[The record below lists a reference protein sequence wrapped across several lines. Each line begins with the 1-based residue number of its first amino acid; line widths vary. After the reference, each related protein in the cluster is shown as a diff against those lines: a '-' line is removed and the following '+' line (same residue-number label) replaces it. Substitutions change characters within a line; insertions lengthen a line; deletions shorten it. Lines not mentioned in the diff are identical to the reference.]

1 MGKIRL
7 LDESTIKMIAAGEII
22 ERPASVVKELVE
34 NSLDAKASNIT
45 VEIAN
50 GGKDY
55 IRVTDDGE
63 GLLEEDL
70 NIAFKRHSTSK
81 IYNADDLYNILSF
94 GFRGEALASISTVA
108 KVEVLTKTQD
118 SISGIQAF
126 VEEGKIIDKK
136 PIGCPKGTT
145 MIVRDLFYNVPVRKK
160 FLKSD
165 KTEANHIDDILY
177 RLALGNSHISFKYVK
192 DNKIIFKTRKNDI
205 ASNIYTLLG
214 KEFHDNLFKIEYTCE
229 NFKIYGY
236 ISNNTFYRGN
246 RKHQYLYIN
255 KRYVNNK
262 DISNLI
268 EEKYKSL
275 IPVNR
280 FPVFIIFID
289 IKPSLI
295 DVNIHPTKQEVKFIN
310 HQEILEA
317 LDSAITRILNKNLYI
332 QKVTFNHE
340 ENKKSQEPLP
350 LLYEESFID
359 KNIKKTNLYD
369 KQYSDKNNVIKEE
382 VFLDRADIYDSKSV
396 KVEEKKD
403 EISHIV
409 YEKDS
414 NIDVDKNKK
423 KIDFLQDVKIIGVLF
438 STYILMED
446 SKSNKLL
453 IMDQH
458 AAHERVMYEKYKA
471 EYTGENI
478 AIQTLLTPEIL
489 ELTSTEMDL
498 VLDNIDTFQKLG
510 FIVEE
515 FGQNSIIIRGVP
527 ILFGKPQLKS
537 SFLELID
544 SLKNNVNSSYEVKI
558 DKIMK
563 IACTKAIKSGDKIS
577 EIEIESLIEQL
588 KNTKNPYTCPH
599 GRPTIIEISKKD
611 IEKEFKRIM

>member
-63 GLLEEDL
+63 GLLEDDL

-359 KNIKKTNLYD
+359 KNVKKTNLYD

-396 KVEEKKD
+396 KVKEKKD

>member
-63 GLLEEDL
+63 GLLEDDL

>member
-63 GLLEEDL
+63 GLLEDDL

-359 KNIKKTNLYD
+359 KNVKKTNLYD

-544 SLKNNVNSSYEVKI
+544 SLKNNVNNSYEVKI

>member
-63 GLLEEDL
+63 GLLEDDL

-359 KNIKKTNLYD
+359 KNVKKTNLYD

>member
-1 MGKIRL
+1 MGKIQL
-7 LDESTIKMIAAGEII
+7 LDEATIKMIAAGEII

-34 NSLDAKASNIT
+34 NSLDANASNIT
-45 VEIAN
+45 IEIAN

-70 NIAFKRHSTSK
+70 NIAFQRHSTSK
-81 IYNADDLYNILSF
+81 IKSSDDLYNILSF

-108 KVEVLTKTQD
+108 KVEVLTKTKD

-126 VEEGKIIDKK
+126 VEEGKIIEKK
-136 PIGCPKGTT
+136 PVGCPKGTT

-160 FLKSD
+160 FLKAE
-165 KTEANHIDDILY
+165 KTEANYIDDILY
-177 RLALGNSHISFKYVK
+177 RLALGNNHISFKYVK
-192 DNKIIFKTRKNDI
+192 DNKVVFKTTKNDI
-205 ASNIYTLLG
+205 SSNIYTLLG
-214 KEFHDNLFKIEYTCE
+214 KEFYNNLIKIDYICE

-246 RKHQYLYIN
+246 RKHQYLYVN

-275 IPVNR
+275 IPINR

-289 IKPSLI
+289 IKPSLV

-310 HQEILEA
+310 YQEIMDA
-317 LDSAITRILNKNLYI
+317 LDITLSRVLTENLYI
-332 QKVTFNHE
+332 QKINFNYE
-340 ENKKSQEPLP
+340 EEKNQKDSLP
-350 LLYEESFID
+350 LLYDLNRSQKKKESIYSYSNSIENETVKEGPTLNELIF
-359 KNIKKTNLYD
+359 YD
-369 KQYSDKNNVIKEE
+369 KEEDTFNERKHKTEEQAIDNHNNVDKEK
-382 VFLDRADIYDSKSV
+382 FL
-396 KVEEKKD
+396 EG
-403 EISHIV
+403 
-409 YEKDS
+409 
-414 NIDVDKNKK
+414 
-423 KIDFLQDVKIIGVLF
+423 VKIIGVLF

-446 SKSNKLL
+446 SSSNKLL

-458 AAHERVMYEKYKA
+458 AAHERIMYEKYKE
-471 EYTGENI
+471 EYESENI
-478 AIQTLLTPEIL
+478 AVQTLLTPEVL
-489 ELTSTEMDL
+489 ELTSSEMDF
-498 VLDNIDTFQKLG
+498 VADNLDILNKLG

-515 FGQNSIIIRGVP
+515 FGQNSVIIRGVP
-527 ILFGKPQLKS
+527 ILFGKPQLKNF
-537 SFLELID
+537 FLELID
-544 SLKNNVNSSYEVKI
+544 GLKANISSSYEMKI

-563 IACTKAIKSGDKIS
+563 IACTNAIKSGDKITD
-577 EIEIESLIEQL
+577 IEIKSLIKQL

-599 GRPTIIEISKKD
+599 GRPTIVEISKKD

>member
-45 VEIAN
+45 VEIIS

-81 IYNADDLYNILSF
+81 IHDAEDLYNILSF

-108 KVEVLTKTQD
+108 KVEVLTKTKD
-118 SISGIQAF
+118 NMLGIQAF
-126 VEEGKIIDKK
+126 VEEGKIIEKK
-136 PIGCPKGTT
+136 PVGCPKGTT
-145 MIVRDLFYNVPVRKK
+145 MIVRDLFYNIPVRKN

-165 KTEANHIDDILY
+165 KTEANYIDEIMY
-177 RLALGNSHISFKYVK
+177 KLALGNSHISFKYVK
-192 DNKIIFKTRKNDI
+192 DNKVVFKTTKNDI
-205 ASNIYTLLG
+205 SSNIYTLLG
-214 KEFHDNLFKIEYTCE
+214 KDFYDNLIKIDYLCE
-229 NFKIYGY
+229 NFQIYGY

-246 RKHQYLYIN
+246 RKHQYLYVN
-255 KRYVNNK
+255 RRYVNNK

-280 FPVFIIFID
+280 FPVFILFID

-310 HQEILEA
+310 QQEIINA
-317 LDSAITRILNKNLYI
+317 LDETLSRVLTKNLYI
-332 QKVTFNHE
+332 QKINFYSDKEKNQQD
-340 ENKKSQEPLP
+340 SLP
-350 LLYEESFID
+350 LLYDSNKSSRKD
-359 KNIKKTNLYD
+359 NIYDYTND
-369 KQYSDKNNVIKEE
+369 VQNKIIKEE
-382 VFLDRADIYDSKSV
+382 SDLSDVIYFDKKKDTFRENNKETKEEILNNNNNVKKDNFLD
-396 KVEEKKD
+396 
-403 EISHIV
+403 
-409 YEKDS
+409 
-414 NIDVDKNKK
+414 
-423 KIDFLQDVKIIGVLF
+423 DVKIIGVLF

-446 SKSNKLL
+446 IKSNKLL

-458 AAHERVMYEKYKA
+458 AAHERIMYEKYRK
-471 EYTGENI
+471 EYENENV
-478 AIQTLLTPEIL
+478 AVQTLLTPEVL
-489 ELTSTEMDL
+489 ELTSSEIEL
-498 VLDNIDTFQKLG
+498 VIDNLDIFIKLG
-510 FIVEE
+510 FIVEQ
-515 FGQNSIIIRGVP
+515 FGQNSVIIRGVP
-527 ILFGKPQLKS
+527 ILFGKPQLKN
-537 SFLELID
+537 FFMELVD
-544 SLKNNVNSSYEVKI
+544 ELKASINSSYDLKI

-563 IACTKAIKSGDKIS
+563 IACTNAIKSGDKITD
-577 EIEIESLIEQL
+577 IEIESLIKQL

-599 GRPTIIEISKKD
+599 GRPTVVEISKKD